1 MLRVSV
7 REWLAHVLPP
17 VLALL
22 VALVGLH
29 ILMNL
34 VFARVTVTY
43 AVLVLKV
50 AIAEGLAHRL
60 PLNCAASRVLVQAV
74 KS

>member
-1 MLRVSV
+1 
-7 REWLAHVLPP
+7 VLPP

-43 AVLVLKV
+43 AVLVL
-50 AIAEGLAHRL
+50 
-60 PLNCAASRVLVQAV
+60 
-74 KS
+74 